1 MAAVDADRITT
12 SRQLAEQVALLAAR
26 YPHGI
31 HRLAT
36 DAGLSAATVHALI
49 NGGTALPRV
58 RTLESFVQA
67 CGEDPGPWLAA
78 RSRLVAAAR
87 AARACASPDPARP
100 RDEPLG
106 RLIAELEELDALS
119 LEVHQAF
126 AAASPSSQA
135 AAPVL
140 PPYLERPGF
149 DDRLRGEVAAAVDGS
164 RLVMVVGGSSAGKT
178 RACWEAV
185 RAELP
190 DWRIWHPLTPER
202 PLAVVEALRSDRIA
216 GRTVIWLNEAQF
228 YLQAPQAG
236 ERVAA
241 ELQALL
247 ADTDRG
253 PVLILGSMWPDFWR
267 TLTAMP
273 HQPSGPDPHWAAR
286 TLLGQ
291 ALEVTAP
298 PAFTP
303 GQLTALA
310 ATISSDP
317 RLKTA
322 AERAPGG
329 QITQEL
335 AGAPELLRRYQHGG
349 PAERAVLWAAM
360 DARRLGH
367 GLYLPEPL
375 LREAAP
381 GYLDDHTWDQVG
393 GTDWFIP
400 VLDRLTAPHRQ
411 LPGPL
416 IQHRPRPGEPSPPVP
431 LYRLADYLEQ
441 HGRRERILL
450 YPPAAFWGATAHHVH
465 TPADLITLG
474 GAAEARGRYRQAAH
488 LYRQAA
494 DAGSTDALVRLAR
507 LRGELGDRAE
517 AERLYRQAAY
527 AGDGGALWRLA
538 VLHAEAGE
546 HAEAER
552 LAQERADAGGTRAL
566 WSLAVLHQWRGDRAG
581 AEQLYRQAADA
592 GDTEALEEVAGL
604 REEAGDRAEA
614 ERLYQQAA
622 DAGGIGGLLH
632 LARLR
637 EGAGD
642 RAGAEQLY
650 WQVVDAGDV
659 GALTDLAILREKSGD
674 HAEAERLAQ
683 EATDAGDIEALWSL
697 EQLRRPD
704 GDHAG
709 IERLYREAV
718 DAGHIYALADVA
730 RLREGAGDRAGAERL
745 YQQVADAGDVGAL
758 EELARLREE
767 AGDHAGAERLYRQ
780 FLDAGN
786 SNGLWRLARLH
797 ERAGDP
803 ESAERLRRFGLD
815 AKGEIEAP
823 WE

>member
-49 NGGTALPRV
+49 NGATALPRV

-78 RSRLVAAAR
+78 RARLVAAAR
-87 AARACASPDPARP
+87 AARACPAPDPARP
-100 RDEPLG
+100 GDEPLG
-106 RLIAELEELDALS
+106 RVIAELEEQDALS

-126 AAASPSSQA
+126 AAASPSSH

-216 GRTVIWLNEAQF
+216 GRTVIRLNEAQF

-247 ADTDRG
+247 ADNDRG
-253 PVLILGSMWPDFWR
+253 PVLILGTMWPDFWR
-267 TLTAMP
+267 TLTATP
-273 HQPSGPDPHWAAR
+273 HQPSGPDPHRAAR

-291 ALEVTAP
+291 ALEVTVP
-298 PAFTP
+298 PTFTP
-303 GQLTALA
+303 GQLTALGV
-310 ATISSDP
+310 TISSDP

-322 AERAPGG
+322 AERAPSG

-335 AGAPELLRRYQHGG
+335 AGAPELLRRYRHGG

-381 GYLDDHTWDQVG
+381 GYLGDHTWDQVG

-450 YPPAAFWGATAHHVH
+450 CPPAAFWDAPAH
-465 TPADLITLG
+465 TPADLATLG
-474 GAAEARGRYRQAAH
+474 DAAKARGRYRQAAH

-507 LRGELGDRAE
+507 LRGALGDPAG
-517 AERLYRQAAY
+517 AERLYRQAAD
-527 AGDGGALWRLA
+527 AGHGGALWHLA
-538 VLHAEAGE
+538 ILHAEAGD

-552 LAQERADAGGTRAL
+552 LAQERADAGGARVL
-566 WSLAVLHQWRGDRAG
+566 WGLAILHRRRGDRAG
-581 AEQLYRQAADA
+581 AERLYRQAADA
-592 GDTEALEEVAGL
+592 GDIEALEEVAGL
-604 REEAGDRAEA
+604 REEVGDRAGA

-637 EGAGD
+637 ERAGD
-642 RAGAEQLY
+642 RAGAERLY

-659 GALTDLAILREKSGD
+659 GALTDLAMLREKSGD

-697 EQLRRPD
+697 EQMRRPD
-704 GDHAG
+704 GDRAG

-718 DAGHIYALADVA
+718 DNGHIYALRDVA
-730 RLREGAGDRAGAERL
+730 RLRKEAGDRAEAERL
-745 YQQVADAGDVGAL
+745 YQQVAAAGDIEAT

-767 AGDHAGAERLYRQ
+767 AGDRAGAERLYRQ
-780 FLDAGN
+780 ILDAGG
-786 SNGLWRLARLH
+786 NGLWRLARLR

-815 AKGEIEAP
+815 ANGEIEAP